1 MKLVV
6 VLLLLIFTLDSNTL
20 IPPCAK
26 ILPRVA
32 YSTIKA
38 RMIMIK
44 MIIIM
49 IKIQNFNT
57 LQLENQHGEI
67 CVSENILENS

>member
-1 MKLVV
+1 MIIV
-6 VLLLLIFTLDSNTL
+6 I
-20 IPPCAK
+20 I
-26 ILPRVA
+26 I
-32 YSTIKA
+32 IIIII

-57 LQLENQHGEI
+57 LHLENQHGEI
-67 CVSENILENS
+67 CILEKILENS

>member
-1 MKLVV
+1 MSYGAI
-6 VLLLLIFTLDSNTL
+6 LIIS
-20 IPPCAK
+20 I
-26 ILPRVA
+26 
-32 YSTIKA
+32 TIIMIIMIIIMIII

-67 CVSENILENS
+67 CISEKILENS

>member
-1 MKLVV
+1 MYIKCTNSFS
-6 VLLLLIFTLDSNTL
+6 LI
-20 IPPCAK
+20 I
-26 ILPRVA
+26 IIIIIIIIV
-32 YSTIKA
+32 IIIII

-57 LQLENQHGEI
+57 LHLENQHGEI
-67 CVSENILENS
+67 CISEKILENS